1 MRPAQ
6 NQTDDYDTHVSVLKG
21 DFRIKISKCVEA
33 PLDFE
38 IVTRPISIQEM
49 GGIDNYHLSPS
60 LFLTCLQSRIE
71 ILKNQIAA
79 VTIR

>member
-1 MRPAQ
+1 
-6 NQTDDYDTHVSVLKG
+6 
-21 DFRIKISKCVEA
+21 
-33 PLDFE
+33 
-38 IVTRPISIQEM
+38 M